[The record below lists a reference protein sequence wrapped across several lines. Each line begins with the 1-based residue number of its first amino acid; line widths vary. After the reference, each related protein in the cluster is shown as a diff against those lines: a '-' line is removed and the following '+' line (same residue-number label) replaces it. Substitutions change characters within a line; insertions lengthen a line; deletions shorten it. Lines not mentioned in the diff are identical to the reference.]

1 MTNTLKLTLSRMKEM
16 LSVFSLVSM
25 EERQCKFPLA
35 CILRQS
41 WQDEVITEWLT
52 HQHGED
58 LSPPGR
64 EIAKSQ
70 FTHIGLPVRAWS
82 RSCKRRSHTQTLWDC
97 AVTCA
102 HAHTPTCSKA
112 PPRHGLQPRLV
123 YFSFLFHIYAV
134 RVLVCHHMPRP
145 SPCFL
150 SNTPTCTFK
159 ACGMTALCRCVW
171 EREQQR
177 GSERQM
183 TPEYC
188 LIYIPSL
195 NNNSTLEDGSFDPLT
210 HRCISHAA
218 TYVA

>member
-16 LSVFSLVSM
+16 PSVFSLVSM
-25 EERQCKFPLA
+25 KERQCKFPLA

-82 RSCKRRSHTQTLWDC
+82 RSCKRKSHTQTLWHC
-97 AVTCA
+97 AVTYER
-102 HAHTPTCSKA
+102 AHTHTHPHAQKLHRGTAYNRDWCIS
-112 PPRHGLQPRLV
+112 P
-123 YFSFLFHIYAV
+123 FLFHMYAV

-150 SNTPTCTFK
+150 SNTPTSTIK

-177 GSERQM
+177 GLGETDDTRV
-183 TPEYC
+183 
-188 LIYIPSL
+188 LFNL
-195 NNNSTLEDGSFDPLT
+195 HPLFE
-210 HRCISHAA
+210 
-218 TYVA
+218 